1 MFKKQHLALAIAA
14 TLAAGTAQAALETS
28 VTLKNE
34 TAYMLKDGIRTGEAT
49 NRNDTA
55 GEGKGVYKFENTA
68 KIYLNDELANGA
80 SWHGELNL
88 VRDTKAINDY
98 KGHESDTQRDFL
110 RELYMDTTAGDW
122 DLRVGKQQVVW
133 GTADGIKLLD
143 MINPTDWSE
152 FNQNTMADARIPVWM
167 INAERYL
174 DNGGNIQFVLSQA
187 KSNKIAG
194 LGSNESRSYTYAQPI
209 DNSTLV
215 GVDAGHPFLMKGVD
229 TITGKVNGFLN
240 IVPALAAVSEK
251 FSDNYDGAYSA
262 GALNSSLNGA
272 GANNLGGGFSNATI
286 TTVTGFVQTGGANA
300 GYDALHGTANAT
312 NDNNQNLSDSTG
324 GDSGGWDVVTPNTT
338 FEYMADASFGTFDT
352 FIGAQSEYIVDHP
365 DDLDSNVA
373 FRFKN
378 TSDNGTNYSFNYS
391 YAYDANPYVDLRWKN
406 SSGETL
412 QLVETNTN
420 GGAGDVTTLDL
431 KDSAGLYYGRYG
443 EDGNAVANNR
453 VAILE
458 FTERL
463 QRIHNIGTSFDTVL
477 DTGSQPMVLK
487 GEFLYQKNVRTPVID
502 RNKLG
507 KGDLVGAM
515 DAKKGDY
522 FKYVLGAES
531 TVATD
536 LLVSGQ
542 FIQFRNLDYVD
553 NQVDGSGAA
562 CDYSTTANCG
572 IYTADATVMHL
583 SNNMKKA
590 EKNKEFY
597 SLFFS
602 KPFGASGEGR
612 WNNIF
617 MFEEGGGKWNRFDV
631 EYGFDDQLI
640 GTFEVNKY
648 FGDNDTM
655 FGQFENASNVQIGV
669 KYLLQ

>member
-14 TLAAGTAQAALETS
+14 TLAAGAAQAALETS

-34 TAYMLKDGIRTGEAT
+34 TAYMTSDSIRTGEAT
-49 NRNDTA
+49 SRTDTT

-68 KIYLNDELANGA
+68 KIYLNDELESGV
-80 SWHGELNL
+80 SWHGELNI

-98 KGHESDTQRDFL
+98 KGHETNTQRDWL
-110 RELYMDTTAGDW
+110 RELYIDKTAGDW
-122 DLRVGKQQVVW
+122 DLRLGKQQVVW

-167 INAERYL
+167 FNAERYL
-174 DNGGNIQFVLSQA
+174 DNGGNFQFVLSQA

-194 LGSNESRSYTYAQPI
+194 LGSSQSRTATYVRAPI
-209 DNSTLV
+209 NNSALA

-229 TITGKVNGFLN
+229 TITGTVNGFLN
-240 IVPALAAVSEK
+240 IVPALAAVSET
-251 FSDNYDGAYSA
+251 FSDNFDGGYGA
-262 GALNSSLNGA
+262 GALNSNI
-272 GANNLGGGFSNATI
+272 GGSNSTL
-286 TTVTGFVQTGGANA
+286 TSVTGFVQAGGANA
-300 GYDALHGTANAT
+300 GYDALHNTADIT
-312 NDNNQNLSDSTG
+312 NNDKKNLSDSSGGDTG
-324 GDSGGWDVVTPNTT
+324 GWNLVNPNTT
-338 FEYMADASFGTFDT
+338 FEYMADAAFSTFDT
-352 FIGAQSEYIVDHP
+352 FIGAKSEYKIDHP
-365 DDLDSNVA
+365 DDADANVA

-378 TSDNGTNYSFNYS
+378 STDTGTNYSFNYS

-412 QLVETNTN
+412 ELVETTA
-420 GGAGDVTTLDL
+420 GGVTTLDL
-431 KDSAGLYYGRYG
+431 KDAAGNYYGRYG
-443 EDGNAVANNR
+443 VDGNNAAVNN
-453 VAILE
+453 AATLE

-477 DTGSQPMVLK
+477 DTGDQPVVLK
-487 GEFLYQKNVRTPVID
+487 GEFLYQKDVRTPVID
-502 RNKLG
+502 RNKLA

-542 FIQFRNLDYVD
+542 FIQFRNLDYID
-553 NQVDGSGAA
+553 NQVNGSGAA
-562 CDYSTTANCG
+562 CNYSTTANCG

-597 SLFFS
+597 SLFLS
-602 KPFGASGEGR
+602 KPFGESGEGR

-648 FGDNDTM
+648 FGDENTM
-655 FGQFENASNVQIGV
+655 FGQFENSSNVQVGI

>member
-1 MFKKQHLALAIAA
+1 
-14 TLAAGTAQAALETS
+14 
-28 VTLKNE
+28 
-34 TAYMLKDGIRTGEAT
+34 
-49 NRNDTA
+49 
-55 GEGKGVYKFENTA
+55 
-68 KIYLNDELANGA
+68 
-80 SWHGELNL
+80 
-88 VRDTKAINDY
+88 
-98 KGHESDTQRDFL
+98 
-110 RELYMDTTAGDW
+110 
-122 DLRVGKQQVVW
+122 
-133 GTADGIKLLD
+133 
-143 MINPTDWSE
+143 
-152 FNQNTMADARIPVWM
+152 
-167 INAERYL
+167 
-174 DNGGNIQFVLSQA
+174 
-187 KSNKIAG
+187 
-194 LGSNESRSYTYAQPI
+194 
-209 DNSTLV
+209 
-215 GVDAGHPFLMKGVD
+215 
-229 TITGKVNGFLN
+229 
-240 IVPALAAVSEK
+240 
-251 FSDNYDGAYSA
+251 
-262 GALNSSLNGA
+262 
-272 GANNLGGGFSNATI
+272 
-286 TTVTGFVQTGGANA
+286 
-300 GYDALHGTANAT
+300 
-312 NDNNQNLSDSTG
+312 
-324 GDSGGWDVVTPNTT
+324 
-338 FEYMADASFGTFDT
+338 MADASFGTFDT